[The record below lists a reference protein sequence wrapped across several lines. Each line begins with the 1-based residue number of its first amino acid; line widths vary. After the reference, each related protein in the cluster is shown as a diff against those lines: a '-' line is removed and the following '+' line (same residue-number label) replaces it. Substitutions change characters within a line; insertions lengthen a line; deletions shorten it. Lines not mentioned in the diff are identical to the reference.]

1 METIP
6 SSNSSLLQPYWGFV
20 MTSLLWLKKPSNKYK
35 SETYQPF
42 NKHILFVLAHS
53 GNAMSVFLVGKISSG
68 CNQWEKLVGC

>member
-1 METIP
+1 MIE
-6 SSNSSLLQPYWGFV
+6 
-20 MTSLLWLKKPSNKYK
+20 KPSNKYK
-35 SETYQPF
+35 SATYQPF